1 VNHDVTGSEG
11 PHATAPDDDQV
22 LPFRLDALGVRG
34 RAVRLG
40 PLLDA
45 VLSRHDYPE
54 AVAALLGEAMVLAAT
69 LASALKYDGIFTLQL
84 RGDGPVR
91 LVVTD
96 ITSDGDVRG
105 YAQYDAAQVNSAL
118 AGRSESALDGVVP
131 HLCGKGSMAFTV
143 DQGPGTE
150 RYQGVVALEG
160 ATLADCAHH
169 YFRMSEQIE
178 TGIKLAVERVDSG
191 ERTQWRAAGLMV
203 QQMPSTEVHADIDAD
218 EREERW
224 RKAVVLLG
232 SARAE
237 EMLAATLPTERLLFR
252 LFHEDGVRVF
262 RRRRLGDRCRC
273 SRARVDSVLRA
284 IPRAEL
290 EDLRVPE
297 TGDVVVTCEFC
308 SRSYA
313 YTDAE
318 IAALFAD
325 ATRH

>member
-1 VNHDVTGSEG
+1 MEAAMTDTIRSFSDE
-11 PHATAPDDDQV
+11 
-22 LPFRLDALGVRG
+22 ALGFAIPARNVRG
-34 RAVRLG
+34 RLARVG
-40 PLLDA
+40 AALDD
-45 VLSRHDYPE
+45 VLSAHRYPPVIEKLVAE
-54 AVAALLGEAMVLAAT
+54 ALVLASLLGALLKDDAGQL
-69 LASALKYDGIFTLQL
+69 TLQAQTEHGVVSL
-84 RGDGPVR
+84 
-91 LVVTD
+91 LVAD
-96 ITSDGDVRG
+96 YKAGAVRG
-105 YAQYDAAQVNSAL
+105 YAQFDAAQVSDAL

-143 DQGPGTE
+143 DQGPDTE

-178 TGIKLAVERVDSG
+178 TGIKLAVERVGSG
-191 ERTQWRAAGLMV
+191 VQAHWRAAGLMV
-203 QQMPSTEVHADIDAD
+203 QQMPSTELHADLDAD

-237 EMLAATLPTERLLFR
+237 EMLATSLPTERLLFR

-273 SRARVDSVLRA
+273 SRARVDSVLRS
-284 IPRAEL
+284 IPRTEL
-290 EDLRVPE
+290 EELKVPE

-318 IAALFAD
+318 LVALFAD